1 MKLYHYTDVSGHTE
15 IKRTKVIRCS
25 RRGQQRDGIFGEGV
39 YLTSLNPRDHDKE
52 EIAKNNWNSG
62 WEGNLDKT
70 DCYIEIEISS
80 SDRDLVKVNS
90 RDGRDVYRYKSDIH
104 LDDFDW
110 ESGKN
115 SEWSPLQIAGA
126 VLGGVAA
133 AAGIVGVGLLIGSLF
148 SSGDDDDAKKKRDN
162 ENRRF

>member
-1 MKLYHYTDVSGHTE
+1 M
-15 IKRTKVIRCS
+15 
-25 RRGQQRDGIFGEGV
+25 
-39 YLTSLNPRDHDKE
+39 
-52 EIAKNNWNSG
+52 
-62 WEGNLDKT
+62 
-70 DCYIEIEISS
+70 
-80 SDRDLVKVNS
+80 DRNLVKVNS

-110 ESGKN
+110 KSGKN
-115 SEWSPLQIAGA
+115 SEWSPLQIAGAA